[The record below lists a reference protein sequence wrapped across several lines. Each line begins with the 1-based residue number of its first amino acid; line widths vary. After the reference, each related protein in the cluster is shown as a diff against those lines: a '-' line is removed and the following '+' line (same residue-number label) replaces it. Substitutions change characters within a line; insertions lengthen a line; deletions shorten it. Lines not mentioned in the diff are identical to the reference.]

1 MLYSMDMKRQIRLRP
16 RLQAVADMV
25 EPSGTLADIGCD
37 HGRLCVALLQQ
48 GKIRSAIASDISEPS
63 LTKARELA
71 AACGLSDSVVFQVS
85 DGLMDIPVGTE
96 MLVFSGMGGELIAQ
110 LLSQSPQVARSAR
123 RILMQPMGGTAE
135 LRQYLFLNHYEIFD
149 EILVEDGGRIYQV
162 LAARDG
168 EPQKVPDGFSGPCYD
183 FGYLLFEKRDPL
195 LLPLLEARRSGHQK
209 RLELAKAKGQVPESL
224 LSILSRLDTLIRIVK
239 EMQA

>member
-1 MLYSMDMKRQIRLRP
+1 MDMKRQIRLRP

-25 EPSGTLADIGCD
+25 EPSDTFADIGCD

-48 GKIRSAIASDISEPS
+48 GKIRFAIASDISEPS
-63 LTKARELA
+63 LMKARELA
-71 AACGLSDSVVFQVS
+71 AVCGLSDNVIFQVS
-85 DGLMDIPVGTE
+85 DGLVDIPMGTQI
-96 MLVFSGMGGELIAQ
+96 LVFSGMGGELIAQ

-135 LRQYLFLNHYEIFD
+135 LRQYLFLNHYEIID
-149 EILVEDGGRIYQV
+149 ETLAQDGGRIYQV
-162 LAARDG
+162 LAVRDG
-168 EPQKVPDGFSGPCYD
+168 KPQKVPDGFPDPCYD
-183 FGYLLFEKRDPL
+183 FGYLLFKKRDPL
-195 LLPLLEARRSGHQK
+195 LLPLLEARRMGHQK

-224 LSILSRLDTLIRIVK
+224 LIMINQLDTLIRIAK